1 MHKSISVVAGETFM
15 KIFLGY
21 RTAALLEEEAPTEE

>member
-21 RTAALLEEEAPTEE
+21 RTAALLEEAPTDE